1 MTGQTTHS
9 PAVARG
15 ISISKLERRA
25 LDDVTLQA
33 GCSLT
38 DPYACCEPC
47 WRYWGCA
54 RLMEHLRGE
63 QYWEE
68 LDRGDFGLLR
78 KRWHANL
85 ELVEDVVFRVAH
97 GADNIGVLTWAVETQ
112 QPLAEVVAILRTL
125 DLNTRRLPRFRW
137 LSWAPPCGCA

>member
-1 MTGQTTHS
+1 MTRRETTVS
-9 PAVARG
+9 CAARG

-25 LDDVTLQA
+25 LDDVALQS
-33 GCSLT
+33 GCSLA
-38 DPYACCEPC
+38 DPYSCCDPC
-47 WRYWGCA
+47 WHHWVCA

-85 ELVEDVVFRVAH
+85 ELVTEVVARIAT
-97 GADNIGVLTWAVETQ
+97 GADNVGVMIWAVDTQ
-112 QPLAEVVAILRTL
+112 KPLDDVVAILRTL
-125 DLNTRRLPRFRW
+125 DVNARRVPRFPW
-137 LSWAPPCGCA
+137 LSRTAPCGHA